1 MSRLSSTNE
10 EGEID
15 ALLILQ
21 KKMKLRSTQGNLFP
35 AEVTVYEII
44 APYSLLLVV
53 STQHIQQ
60 IRADITK
67 DMIAR
72 ELRAWLDGKN
82 ISNPLL
88 LIPNRIEEAI
98 TKYIK
103 FGTPPVQEDLMMW
116 LLSRSELALGPN
128 AQLIFGGAP
137 SPFTK
142 TETIEPVHV
151 IVNNKDNTDTIE
163 LTNEFP
169 SNTRSSDADFKRP
182 SSAPSG
188 SKSKS
193 MTYPG
198 AESIASKEKSWV
210 TDKKASD
217 LNNSYYLAQKLIGKS
232 KALAAL
238 DKAKAK
244 GRSDAKATVTIATVS
259 SEQFRIGADIEKARK
274 LVEEAMEQ
282 RRMAIEICKHRQAQ
296 TADKYKRLRDT
307 VKDATTGNGWMS
319 VATNEL
325 ETLNKIHA
333 DIKDDIMRHR
343 TRTQRASQSLKWV
356 IAPSGYANRRGKSA
370 PGPVL
375 GLGPLPPTAT
385 SKLKDPRVELT
396 TKKYY
401 WDTQGRRHTKSH
413 DNPDADGVSSVDRAM
428 EAIRRASANAA
439 SYKLDLKKVF
449 DKFDASGDGYI
460 SMREMIQA
468 FHSMGVN
475 VDNETARELFQHFDP
490 NNSGCVHYGEFAW
503 AFFNR
508 RSFVRQY
515 KKSIKG
521 LDAEQIRSKFHQM
534 DVNGDGKINPLE
546 MTKFLKKLGIVIN
559 DSEKHT
565 LIARFDTDGDG
576 CLDLYEFMSF
586 LNDYNEKD
594 DNNVTNRIIRTR
606 NPIRPSSAPMESTR
620 LHKSANTTEYSTT
633 TSVNR
638 PGTAISGG
646 GKRDRGIT
654 ASNNVI
660 HESSVSRRTQGLHG
674 VDAPSDEGINAL
686 LMADMLEKQANIEDK
701 LGSRYY

>member
-1 MSRLSSTNE
+1 MSSKLSSSND

-15 ALLILQ
+15 AILILQ
-21 KKMKLRSTQGNLFP
+21 KKMKLRSAQGNLFP
-35 AEVTVYEII
+35 AEVTVYEVI

-53 STQHIQQ
+53 STQHVQQ

-82 ISNPLL
+82 ISNPLI

-103 FGTPPVQEDLMMW
+103 FGTPPVQEDLIMW

-128 AQLIFGGAP
+128 AKLIFGGAP

-142 TETIEPVHV
+142 TETVESVHV
-151 IVNNKDNTDTIE
+151 LVNNKDNTDTIE

-169 SNTRSSDADFKRP
+169 NNTKTSTNDFKRP

-198 AESIASKEKSWV
+198 TESIANKEKSWV
-210 TDKKASD
+210 ADKKATD
-217 LNNSYYLAQKLIGKS
+217 FNNSYYLTQKLIGKS

-244 GRSDAKATVTIATVS
+244 GRSDAKATVSIATVS

-274 LVEEAMEQ
+274 QVEEAMEE
-282 RRMAIEICKHRQAQ
+282 RRMAIEICKVRQSQ
-296 TADKYKRLRDT
+296 TADKYKKLRNT

-319 VATNEL
+319 IATNEL

-343 TRTQRASQSLKWV
+343 TRAQRASQSLKWV

-413 DNPDADGVSSVDRAM
+413 DNPDVDGVSSVDRAM
-428 EAIRRASANAA
+428 EAIRRASANAS

-449 DKFDASGDGYI
+449 NKFDTSGDGYI
-460 SMREMIQA
+460 SMQEMVQA
-468 FHSMGVN
+468 FHSMGVT
-475 VDNETARELFQHFDP
+475 VDHETARELFQHFDP

-508 RSFVRQY
+508 RSFIRQY
-515 KKSIKG
+515 KKSIQG
-521 LDAEQIRSKFHQM
+521 LSSEQIRSKFHQM
-534 DVNGDGKINPLE
+534 DVNGDGKINATE
-546 MTKFLKKLGIVIN
+546 MTRFLKKLGIVISE
-559 DSEKHT
+559 SEKHT
-565 LIARFDTDGDG
+565 LVARFDTDGDN
-576 CLDLYEFMSF
+576 CLDLYEFISF

-594 DNNVTNRIIRTR
+594 ENNVTNRIIRTR
-606 NPIRPSSAPMESTR
+606 NPIRPMSAPTENSVEYAPSTAAAA
-620 LHKSANTTEYSTT
+620 S
-633 TSVNR
+633 R
-638 PGTAISGG
+638 PGTAVASGRN
-646 GKRDRGIT
+646 KKYESIT
-654 ASNNVI
+654 ESNNTT
-660 HESSVSRRTQGLHG
+660 HESQMSRRMQGLDG
-674 VDAPSDEGINAL
+674 SDAPSDEGVNAL
-686 LMADMLEKQANIEDK
+686 LMAEMLEKQANIENK